1 MQIILA
7 SQSLFRRKALD
18 ILGLQ
23 YKVIPSNF
31 DEKSLRH
38 SDPLELAKKLA
49 EAKALEVGKNNA
61 SAIIIAADLFVTL
74 NGKIYEK
81 PANEKEAVEMLAA
94 FSSNSIEI
102 ISGLAVYNTAS
113 KKMLSST
120 DTCTAKFRKLNNH
133 EIQDYV
139 SRYPVTKFAGAFDS
153 DGLLRFA
160 ESVNGTSFQTG
171 MAINHLILFLRE
183 NRVKV

>member
-7 SQSLFRRKALD
+7 SQSIFRRKALD

-23 YKVIPSNF
+23 YKIIPSNF

-38 SDPLELAKKLA
+38 DNPLELAKKLA
-49 EAKALEVGKNNA
+49 EAKALEVSKGRLD
-61 SAIIIAADLFVTL
+61 SIIIAADLFVTM
-74 NGKIYEK
+74 NRKIYEK
-81 PANEKEAVEMLAA
+81 PADEKEAMEMLAA
-94 FSSNSIEI
+94 FSGNSIEI
-102 ISGLAVYNTAS
+102 ISGLAVYNTAT

-120 DTCTAKFRKLNNH
+120 DTCRAKFRELNNH
-133 EIQDYV
+133 EIEDYV
-139 SRYPVTKFAGAFDS
+139 SRYPVTKFAGAFDA

-171 MAINHLILFLRE
+171 MPVNALIQFLRE
-183 NRVKV
+183 NGVNV